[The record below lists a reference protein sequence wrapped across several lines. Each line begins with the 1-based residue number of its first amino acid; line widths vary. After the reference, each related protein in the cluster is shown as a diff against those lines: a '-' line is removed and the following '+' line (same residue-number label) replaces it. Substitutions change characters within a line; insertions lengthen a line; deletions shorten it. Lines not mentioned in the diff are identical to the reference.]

1 VNTLKSY
8 TQRQLARAAE
18 KVAFTR
24 LMCFFAMALH
34 DQHGFGAVRLWKLF
48 EYIKTSMAAYDEG
61 RISDKDIKAEMER
74 IDFKIEWE

>member
-1 VNTLKSY
+1 MNTLKSY